1 MAVVVPVRAEAI
13 HAMARVAFVLML
25 SLPAL
30 VPGHAQEVPA
40 NTNTSTSAH
49 SAGEDVPLAPLLG
62 PWMRNEALSED
73 PLLKTERTWPGPD
86 ATAVLMLKLA
96 EQAAAQLDTVSVR
109 IMENSLVLLDDRG
122 DVARYPLDGRFQGRG
137 VSGRVVRS
145 VDSVTIETIG
155 ADWQRIETFYRDGDR
170 LVLINE
176 LRDRRRR
183 SAEFRTIYERP
194 GRLLSTDPLPGEGAV
209 TEGAAI
215 RLVPPQRGRSEL
227 LGGKVEVQTLIIDPL
242 IVAVEFFVDGRL
254 AGRTRKPPFSTR
266 LQLAVPPREQT
277 LEVRAWNTMGVFA
290 GSDRMTLNQTNTPFG
305 VRITRIR
312 GNPTD
317 SFDSARVEA
326 AISVPR
332 TATLQRV
339 DFHRGQERVRT
350 VRDFG
355 DQAAAGLA
363 RTVIVEAEM
372 EYGPA
377 DGFVRVTATLADG
390 RSMEDAEIL
399 QGADYRSEIDVQLVQ
414 LQLLVTDRKG
424 NPVSGLAPD
433 DFEIREGGRRYRP
446 EALLSARDVPL
457 VLGLAID
464 SSDSMLRAWSEVREV
479 AANFLDVTLAPDDR
493 AFLVDFDDTVSLRQ
507 PLTDDKARLI
517 LSIDRLIPFGGTAIN
532 DGILFSLL
540 QYGREPGRRALVVVT
555 DGADE
560 HSRSRPEQSANYAA
574 RLGLPIYFIELDPT
588 LAGTETKDGW
598 GVTDVSGAL
607 RRKKARKRLERISR
621 ETGGRLFHVPL
632 TSDDPAWAE
641 QIKRVFAR
649 IEEDLLSQQVL
660 TYYSDRPLGTA
671 TEPRVRV
678 TRRGLKLQSAVPLEA
693 ID

>member
-1 MAVVVPVRAEAI
+1 MAVVVPVRTEAI
-13 HAMARVAFVLML
+13 HAMVRVSFVLTL
-25 SLPAL
+25 SLPAA
-30 VPGHAQEVPA
+30 VPGHAQEDPA
-40 NTNTSTSAH
+40 NTNVSTSAD
-49 SAGEDVPLAPLLG
+49 SAGEDIPLAPLLG
-62 PWMRNEALSED
+62 PWMRNAALSED
-73 PLLKTERTWPGPD
+73 PLLKTEERWPGHD

-109 IMENSLVLLDDRG
+109 ITEDRIVLLDDRG
-122 DVARYPLDGRFQGRG
+122 DIARYPLDGRFQGRG
-137 VSGRVVRS
+137 VSGRVIRS

-183 SAEFRTIYERP
+183 SAEFRTVYDRP
-194 GRLLSTDPLPGEGAV
+194 GTLLGTDPPHREGAIA
-209 TEGAAI
+209 ENPAI
-215 RLVPPQRGRSEL
+215 RIVPPQRGRGEL

-242 IVAVEFFVDGRL
+242 ILAVEFFVDGRF
-254 AGRTRKPPFSTR
+254 AGRARKPPFSIR
-266 LQLAVPPREQT
+266 LQLADPPREQT
-277 LEVRAWNTMGVFA
+277 LEVRAWNTMGDFA
-290 GSDRMTLNQTNTPFG
+290 GSDRITLNQIDMPFG

-312 GNPTD
+312 GIQTG

-326 AISVPR
+326 AISLPR
-332 TATLQRV
+332 TATLRLV
-339 DFHRGQERVRT
+339 DFHRGRDRVRT

-355 DQAAAGLA
+355 DQAAAGVA
-363 RTVIVEAEM
+363 RTVTVEADM

-414 LQLLVTDRKG
+414 LQVLVTDRDG
-424 NPVSGLAPD
+424 DPVSGLDAG
-433 DFEIREGGRRYRP
+433 DFEIREGGRRYSP

-464 SSDSMLRAWSEVREV
+464 SSDSMLRVWSEVREV
-479 AANFLDVTLAPDDR
+479 AANFLDATLAPDDR

-507 PLTDDKARLI
+507 PLTEDKTLLLRG
-517 LSIDRLIPFGGTAIN
+517 IDRLIPFGGTAIN

-560 HSRSRPEQSANYAA
+560 HSRSRPEQSADYAA

-588 LAGTETKDGW
+588 VTWTE
-598 GVTDVSGAL
+598 
-607 RRKKARKRLERISR
+607 RRGGRVITRYPARRQKARKRLERISR
-621 ETGGRLFHVPL
+621 QTGGRLFHVPL
-632 TSDDPAWAE
+632 TSDDPPWAE
-641 QIKRVFAR
+641 RIEAVFDR
-649 IEEDLLSQQVL
+649 IEEDLRNQYVL
-660 TYYSDRPLGTA
+660 TYYSDRPPGTRI
-671 TEPRVRV
+671 EPEIRV
-678 TRRGLKLQSAVPLEA
+678 TRRGLKLRSAVPLPG

>member
-1 MAVVVPVRAEAI
+1 
-13 HAMARVAFVLML
+13 MARVSFVLML

-109 IMENSLVLLDDRG
+109 IMEESLVLLDDRG
-122 DVARYPLDGRFQGRG
+122 DVTRYPLDGRFQGRS
-137 VSGRVVRS
+137 VSGRVIRS
-145 VDSVTIETIG
+145 VDSVTIETVG

-183 SAEFRTIYERP
+183 SAEFRTVYERP
-194 GRLLSTDPLPGEGAV
+194 GKLLGTDPRPGKSAAEDA
-209 TEGAAI
+209 TAI
-215 RLVPPQRGRSEL
+215 RILPPHRGRSEL
-227 LGGKVEVQTLIIDPL
+227 LSGEVEVQTLIIDPL
-242 IVAVEFFVDGRL
+242 IAAVEFFVDGRPVRR
-254 AGRTRKPPFSTR
+254 ASKPPFSAH
-266 LQLAVPPREQT
+266 LELVDPPREQT
-277 LEVRAWNTMGVFA
+277 LEVRAWDAAGDFA
-290 GSDRMTLNQTNTPFG
+290 GSDRITLNQINMPFG
-305 VRITRIR
+305 VRITRVR
-312 GNPTD
+312 GIQTG

-350 VRDFG
+350 VRDF
-355 DQAAAGLA
+355 DDRAAAGLA

-464 SSDSMLRAWSEVREV
+464 SSDSMLRVWSEVREV
-479 AANFLDVTLAPDDR
+479 AANFLDVTLVADDR

-507 PLTDDKARLI
+507 PLTNDKVRLAR
-517 LSIDRLIPFGGTAIN
+517 SIDRLIPFGGTAIN

-560 HSRSRPEQSANYAA
+560 HSRSRPEQSADFAA

-588 LAGTETKDGW
+588 
-598 GVTDVSGAL
+598 VTWSE
-607 RRKKARKRLERISR
+607 RRGSRVITRYPARQQKARKRLERISR
-621 ETGGRLFHVPL
+621 QTGGRLFHVPL
-632 TSDDPAWAE
+632 ESDDPPWAE
-641 QIKRVFAR
+641 RVEAVFDG
-649 IEEDLLSQQVL
+649 IEEELRNQHVL
-660 TYYSDRPLGTA
+660 TYYSDRPAGVG
-671 TEPRVRV
+671 TEPEVRL
-678 TRRGLKLQSAVPLEA
+678 TRRGLRLRSAVPLEG
-693 ID
+693 IE

>member
-1 MAVVVPVRAEAI
+1 MVR
-13 HAMARVAFVLML
+13 VSFVLTL
-25 SLPAL
+25 SLPAA
-30 VPGHAQEVPA
+30 VPGHAQEDPA
-40 NTNTSTSAH
+40 NTNVSTSAD
-49 SAGEDVPLAPLLG
+49 SAGEDIPLAPLLG
-62 PWMRNEALSED
+62 PWMRNAALSED
-73 PLLKTERTWPGPD
+73 PLLKTEGRWPGQD

-109 IMENSLVLLDDRG
+109 ITEDRIVLLDDRG
-122 DVARYPLDGRFQGRG
+122 DIARYPLDGRFQGRG
-137 VSGRVVRS
+137 VSGRVIRS

-183 SAEFRTIYERP
+183 SAEFRTVYDRP
-194 GRLLSTDPLPGEGAV
+194 GTLLGTDPPHGEGAIA
-209 TEGAAI
+209 ENPAI
-215 RLVPPQRGRSEL
+215 RIVPPQRGRGEL

-242 IVAVEFFVDGRL
+242 ILAVEFFVDGRF
-254 AGRTRKPPFSTR
+254 AGRARKPPFSIR
-266 LQLAVPPREQT
+266 LQLADPPREQT
-277 LEVRAWNTMGVFA
+277 LEVRAWNTMGDFA
-290 GSDRMTLNQTNTPFG
+290 GSDRITLNQIDMPFG
-305 VRITRIR
+305 VRITRIH

-326 AISVPR
+326 AISLPR

-339 DFHRGQERVRT
+339 DFHRGQERLKS

-355 DQAAAGLA
+355 DQAAGGVA
-363 RTVIVEAEM
+363 RTVTVEADM

-414 LQLLVTDRKG
+414 LQVLVTDRDG
-424 NPVSGLAPD
+424 DPVSGLDAG
-433 DFEIREGGRRYRP
+433 DFEIREGGRRYSP

-464 SSDSMLRAWSEVREV
+464 SSDSMLRVWSEVREV
-479 AANFLDVTLAPDDR
+479 AANFLDATLAPDDR

-507 PLTDDKARLI
+507 PLTEDKALLLRG
-517 LSIDRLIPFGGTAIN
+517 IDRLIPFGGTAIN

-560 HSRSRPEQSANYAA
+560 HSRSRPEQSADYAA

-588 LAGTETKDGW
+588 VTWTE
-598 GVTDVSGAL
+598 
-607 RRKKARKRLERISR
+607 RRGGRVITRYPARRQKARKRLERISR
-621 ETGGRLFHVPL
+621 QTGGRLFHVPL
-632 TSDDPAWAE
+632 TSDDPRWAE
-641 QIKRVFAR
+641 RIEAVFDR
-649 IEEDLLSQQVL
+649 IEEDLRNQYVL
-660 TYYSDRPLGTA
+660 TYYSDRPLGA
-671 TEPRVRV
+671 AAEPRVSL
-678 TRRGLKLQSAVPLEA
+678 TRRGLRLRSAVPLEGVE
-693 ID
+693 

>member
-1 MAVVVPVRAEAI
+1 MVR
-13 HAMARVAFVLML
+13 VSFVLTL
-25 SLPAL
+25 SLPAA
-30 VPGHAQEVPA
+30 VPGHAQEDPA
-40 NTNTSTSAH
+40 NTNVSTSAD
-49 SAGEDVPLAPLLG
+49 SAGEDIPLAPLLG
-62 PWMRNEALSED
+62 PWMRNAALSED
-73 PLLKTERTWPGPD
+73 PLLKTEERWPGHD

-109 IMENSLVLLDDRG
+109 ITEDRIVLLDDRG
-122 DVARYPLDGRFQGRG
+122 DIARYPLDGRFQGRG
-137 VSGRVVRS
+137 VSGRVIRS

-183 SAEFRTIYERP
+183 SAEFRTVYDRP
-194 GRLLSTDPLPGEGAV
+194 GTLLGTDPPHREGAIA
-209 TEGAAI
+209 ENPAI
-215 RLVPPQRGRSEL
+215 RIVPPQRGRGEL

-242 IVAVEFFVDGRL
+242 ILAVEFFVDGRF
-254 AGRTRKPPFSTR
+254 AGRARKPPFSIR
-266 LQLAVPPREQT
+266 LQLADPPREQT
-277 LEVRAWNTMGVFA
+277 LEVRAWNTMGDFA
-290 GSDRMTLNQTNTPFG
+290 GSDRITLNQIDMPFG

-312 GNPTD
+312 GIQTG

-326 AISVPR
+326 AISLPR
-332 TATLQRV
+332 TATLRLV
-339 DFHRGQERVRT
+339 DFHRGRDRVRT

-355 DQAAAGLA
+355 DQAAAGVA
-363 RTVIVEAEM
+363 RTVTVEADM

-414 LQLLVTDRKG
+414 LQVLVTDRDG
-424 NPVSGLAPD
+424 DPVSGLDAG
-433 DFEIREGGRRYRP
+433 DFEIREGGRRYSP

-464 SSDSMLRAWSEVREV
+464 SSDSMLRVWSEVREV
-479 AANFLDVTLAPDDR
+479 AANFLDATLAPDDR

-507 PLTDDKARLI
+507 PLTEDKTLLLRG
-517 LSIDRLIPFGGTAIN
+517 IDRLIPFGGTAIN

-560 HSRSRPEQSANYAA
+560 HSRSRPEQSADYAA

-588 LAGTETKDGW
+588 VTWTE
-598 GVTDVSGAL
+598 
-607 RRKKARKRLERISR
+607 RRGGRVITRYPARRQKARKRLERISR
-621 ETGGRLFHVPL
+621 QTGGRLFHVPL
-632 TSDDPAWAE
+632 TSDDPPWAE
-641 QIKRVFAR
+641 RIEAVFDR
-649 IEEDLLSQQVL
+649 IEEDLRNQYVL
-660 TYYSDRPLGTA
+660 TYYSDRPPGTRI
-671 TEPRVRV
+671 EPEIRV
-678 TRRGLKLQSAVPLEA
+678 TRRGLKLRSAVPLPG

>member
-1 MAVVVPVRAEAI
+1 MALVVPVRAEAI
-13 HAMARVAFVLML
+13 HAIARVSFVLML
-25 SLPAL
+25 SLPVL
-30 VPGHAQEVPA
+30 VPGHAQDVPA
-40 NTNTSTSAH
+40 NTNASRSADN
-49 SAGEDVPLAPLLG
+49 AGENVPLAPLLG
-62 PWMRNEALSED
+62 PWIRNESLSED
-73 PLLKTERTWPGPD
+73 PVLKTRRTWPGED
-86 ATAVLMLKLA
+86 ATPVLMRRLA
-96 EQAAAQLDTVSVR
+96 QQAAAQLDTVSVR
-109 IMENSLVLLDDRG
+109 ITADSLVLIDDRG
-122 DVARYPLDGRFQGRG
+122 DLARYPLDGRFQGRG
-137 VSGRVVRS
+137 VSGRVIRS
-145 VDSVTIETIG
+145 RDSVTIETIG

-183 SAEFRTIYERP
+183 NAQFRTVYDRP
-194 GRLLSTDPLPGEGAV
+194 GRLLGTDPPQGEDAAQ
-209 TEGAAI
+209 EGAAI
-215 RLVPPQRGRSEL
+215 RLVPPQRGRSAL
-227 LGGKVEVQTLIIDPL
+227 LRGKVEVQTLIIDPL

-254 AGRTRKPPFSTR
+254 AGRARKPPFSTR

-277 LEVRAWNTMGVFA
+277 LEVRAWNTMGGFA
-290 GSDRMTLNQTNTPFG
+290 GSDRITLNQINMPFG

-312 GNPTD
+312 GIEAD
-317 SFDSARVEA
+317 SLDSARVEA
-326 AISVPR
+326 AISLPR
-332 TATLQRV
+332 TASLQRV
-339 DFHRGQERVRT
+339 DFHRGQEQVST

-355 DQAAAGLA
+355 DQAVAGVA
-363 RTVIVEAEM
+363 RTVIVEDEM

-424 NPVSGLAPD
+424 NPVSGLEPG
-433 DFEIREGGRRYRP
+433 DFEIREGGRRYQP

-464 SSDSMLRAWSEVREV
+464 SSDSMLRIWSEVTDV
-479 AANFLDVTLAPDDR
+479 AANFLDATLAPDDR

-507 PLTDDKARLI
+507 PLTDDKARLL

-560 HSRSRPEQSANYAA
+560 HSRSRPEQSADYAA

-588 LAGTETKDGW
+588 VTWTE
-598 GVTDVSGAL
+598 
-607 RRKKARKRLERISR
+607 RRGGRVITRYPVQRQKARKRLERISR

-632 TSDDPAWAE
+632 TPDDPPWAE
-641 QIKRVFAR
+641 RIEAVFDR
-649 IEEDLLSQQVL
+649 IEEDLRNQYVL
-660 TYYSDRPLGTA
+660 TYYSDRPLGVRA
-671 TEPRVRV
+671 EPEVRLV
-678 TRRGLKLQSAVPLEA
+678 RRGLRLRSAVPLEG

>member
-1 MAVVVPVRAEAI
+1 MAVVVPVRTEAI
-13 HAMARVAFVLML
+13 HAMVRVSFVLTL
-25 SLPAL
+25 SLPAA
-30 VPGHAQEVPA
+30 VPGHAQEDPA
-40 NTNTSTSAH
+40 NTNVSTSAD
-49 SAGEDVPLAPLLG
+49 SAGEDIPLAPLLG
-62 PWMRNEALSED
+62 PWMRNAALSED
-73 PLLKTERTWPGPD
+73 PLLKTEERWPGHD

-109 IMENSLVLLDDRG
+109 ITEDRIVLLDDRG
-122 DVARYPLDGRFQGRG
+122 DIARYPLDGRFQGRG
-137 VSGRVVRS
+137 VSGRVIRS

-183 SAEFRTIYERP
+183 SAEFRTVYDRP
-194 GRLLSTDPLPGEGAV
+194 GTLLGTDPPHREGAIA
-209 TEGAAI
+209 ENPAI
-215 RLVPPQRGRSEL
+215 RIVPPQRGRGEL

-242 IVAVEFFVDGRL
+242 ILAVEFFVDGRF
-254 AGRTRKPPFSTR
+254 AGRARKPPFSIR
-266 LQLAVPPREQT
+266 LQLADPPREQT
-277 LEVRAWNTMGVFA
+277 LEVRAWNTMGDFA
-290 GSDRMTLNQTNTPFG
+290 GSDRITLNQIDMPFG

-312 GNPTD
+312 GIQTG

-326 AISVPR
+326 AISLPR
-332 TATLQRV
+332 TATLRLV
-339 DFHRGQERVRT
+339 DFHRGRDRVRT

-355 DQAAAGLA
+355 DQAAAGVA
-363 RTVIVEAEM
+363 RTVTVEADM

-414 LQLLVTDRKG
+414 LQVLVTDRDG
-424 NPVSGLAPD
+424 DPVSGLDAG
-433 DFEIREGGRRYRP
+433 DFEIREGGRRYSP

-464 SSDSMLRAWSEVREV
+464 SSDSMLRVWSEVREV
-479 AANFLDVTLAPDDR
+479 AANFLDATLAPDDR

-507 PLTDDKARLI
+507 PLTEDKTLLLRG
-517 LSIDRLIPFGGTAIN
+517 IDRLIPFGGTAIN

-560 HSRSRPEQSANYAA
+560 HSRSRPEQSADYAA

-588 LAGTETKDGW
+588 VTWTE
-598 GVTDVSGAL
+598 
-607 RRKKARKRLERISR
+607 RRGGRVITRYPARRQKARKRLERISR
-621 ETGGRLFHVPL
+621 QTGGRLFHVPL
-632 TSDDPAWAE
+632 TSDDPPWAE
-641 QIKRVFAR
+641 RIEAVFDR
-649 IEEDLLSQQVL
+649 IEEDLRNQYVL
-660 TYYSDRPLGTA
+660 TYYSDRPPGTRI
-671 TEPRVRV
+671 EPEIRV
-678 TRRGLKLQSAVPLEA
+678 TRRGLKLRSAVPLPGIE
-693 ID
+693 

>member
-1 MAVVVPVRAEAI
+1 MALVVPVRAEAF
-13 HAMARVAFVLML
+13 HTMARVSFILTL
-25 SLPAL
+25 SLPVL
-30 VPGHAQEVPA
+30 VPSHAQDGPA
-40 NTNTSTSAH
+40 NTKASTSADR
-49 SAGEDVPLAPLLG
+49 AEEDVPLAPLLG
-62 PWMRNEALSED
+62 PWMRNESLSED
-73 PLLKTERTWPGPD
+73 PVLKTEKRWPGQG
-86 ATAVLMLKLA
+86 ATPVLMRKLA

-109 IMENSLVLLDDRG
+109 IMEDGLVLLDDRG
-122 DVARYPLDGRFQGRG
+122 DIARYPLDGRFQGRG
-137 VSGRVVRS
+137 VSGRVIRS
-145 VDSVTIETIG
+145 HDSVTIETVG

-183 SAEFRTIYERP
+183 SAKFRTVYDRP
-194 GRLLSTDPLPGEGAV
+194 VRLLGTDLPPGEGA
-209 TEGAAI
+209 TAEEAAI
-215 RLVPPQRGRSEL
+215 RIVPPQRGRREL
-227 LGGKVEVQTLIIDPL
+227 LSGKVEVQTLIIDPL
-242 IVAVEFFVDGRL
+242 IAGVDFFVDGRPV
-254 AGRTRKPPFSTR
+254 GRARKPPFSAHV
-266 LQLAVPPREQT
+266 QLLDPPREQS
-277 LEVRAWNTMGVFA
+277 LEVRAWDAVGNFA
-290 GSDRMTLNQTNTPFG
+290 GSDRITLNQINMPFG

-312 GNPTD
+312 GIETG
-317 SFDSARVEA
+317 SYDSARVEA

-355 DQAAAGLA
+355 DQATAGVA
-363 RTVIVEAEM
+363 RTAIVEAEM

-424 NPVSGLAPD
+424 NSVSGLEPG
-433 DFEIREGGRRYRP
+433 DFEIREGGRRYPP

-464 SSDSMLRAWSEVREV
+464 SSDSMLRIWSEVTEV

-507 PLTDDKARLI
+507 PLTADKARLL

-560 HSRSRPEQSANYAA
+560 HSRSRPEQSADYAA

-588 LAGTETKDGW
+588 VTRTERR
-598 GVTDVSGAL
+598 GVRVITRYPAW
-607 RRKKARKRLERISR
+607 RQKARKRLERISR
-621 ETGGRLFHVPL
+621 QTGGRLFHVPL
-632 TSDDPAWAE
+632 APDDPPWTARIE
-641 QIKRVFAR
+641 QVFDR
-649 IEEDLLSQQVL
+649 IEEDLHNQHVL
-660 TYYSDRPLGTA
+660 TYYSDRPPGVA
-671 TEPRVRV
+671 VEPEVRV
-678 TRRGLKLQSAVPLEA
+678 TRRGLKLRSAVPLDGIE
-693 ID
+693 

>member
-1 MAVVVPVRAEAI
+1 
-13 HAMARVAFVLML
+13 MARVSFLVTL
-25 SLPAL
+25 SLPAV
-30 VPGHAQEVPA
+30 VPGHAQDVPA
-40 NTNTSTSAH
+40 NTNASRSADN
-49 SAGEDVPLAPLLG
+49 AGENVPLAPLLG
-62 PWMRNEALSED
+62 PWIRNESLSED
-73 PLLKTERTWPGPD
+73 PVLKTERTWPGED
-86 ATAVLMLKLA
+86 ATPVLMRKLA

-109 IMENSLVLLDDRG
+109 ITADSLVLIDDRG
-122 DVARYPLDGRFQGRG
+122 DLARYPLDGRFQGRG
-137 VSGRVVRS
+137 VSGRVIRS
-145 VDSVTIETIG
+145 RDSVTIETIG
-155 ADWQRIETFYRDGDR
+155 ADWQRIETFYRDGDQ

-183 SAEFRTIYERP
+183 SAQFRTVYDRP
-194 GRLLSTDPLPGEGAV
+194 GRLLGTDPPQGEDAAQ
-209 TEGAAI
+209 EEAAI
-215 RLVPPQRGRSEL
+215 RLVPPQRGRSAL
-227 LGGKVEVQTLIIDPL
+227 LRGKVEVQTLIIDPL

-254 AGRTRKPPFSTR
+254 AGRVRKPPFSTH

-277 LEVRAWNTMGVFA
+277 VEVRAWNTMGGFA
-290 GSDRMTLNQTNTPFG
+290 GSDRITLNQIDMPFG

-317 SFDSARVEA
+317 GFDSARVEA
-326 AISVPR
+326 AISLPR
-332 TATLQRV
+332 TAALRRV
-339 DFHRGQERVRT
+339 DFHRGQERVKT

-355 DQAAAGLA
+355 DQAASGVA
-363 RTVIVEAEM
+363 RTVFVEAEM

-424 NPVSGLAPD
+424 NPVSGLAPG
-433 DFEIREGGRRYRP
+433 DFEIREGGRRYPP

-464 SSDSMLRAWSEVREV
+464 SSDSMLRIWNEVTDV

-507 PLTDDKARLI
+507 PLTDDKARLL

-560 HSRSRPEQSANYAA
+560 HSRSRPEQSADYAA

-588 LAGTETKDGW
+588 VAWTE
-598 GVTDVSGAL
+598 
-607 RRKKARKRLERISR
+607 RRGGRVITRYPARRQKARKRLERISR
-621 ETGGRLFHVPL
+621 QTGGRLFHVPL
-632 TSDDPAWAE
+632 ASDDPPWAE
-641 QIKRVFAR
+641 RIEAVFGR
-649 IEEDLLSQQVL
+649 IEEDLRNQHVL
-660 TYYSDRPLGTA
+660 TYYSDRPLGA
-671 TEPRVRV
+671 PVEPKVTV
-678 TRRGLKLQSAVPLEA
+678 TRRGLRLQSAVPLEG

>member
-1 MAVVVPVRAEAI
+1 MAVVLPVRAEAI
-13 HAMARVAFVLML
+13 HAMARVAFVLTL
-25 SLPAL
+25 SPPAL
-30 VPGHAQEVPA
+30 VTGHAQDVPA
-40 NTNTSTSAH
+40 NSNTSTFAH
-49 SAGEDVPLAPLLG
+49 SAEEDLPLAPLLG
-62 PWMRNEALSED
+62 PWMRNVSLSED
-73 PLLKTERTWPGPD
+73 PLLKTERTWPGQD
-86 ATAVLMLKLA
+86 AASVLMRKLA

-109 IMENSLVLLDDRG
+109 IMEDSLVLLDDRG

-137 VSGRVVRS
+137 VSGRVLRS
-145 VDSVTIETIG
+145 VDSVTIETMG

-194 GRLLSTDPLPGEGAV
+194 GRLLGPEPPPGAGAA
-209 TEGAAI
+209 ENAAI
-215 RLVPPQRGRSEL
+215 RIVPPLRGRGEL
-227 LGGKVEVQTLIIDPL
+227 LGGRVEVQTLIIDPL
-242 IVAVEFFVDGRL
+242 IVAVDFFIDGRP
-254 AGRTRKPPFSTR
+254 ARRARKPPFSAH
-266 LQLAVPPREQT
+266 LQLVDPPREQT
-277 LEVRAWNTMGVFA
+277 LEVRAWNTLGDFA
-290 GSDRMTLNQTNTPFG
+290 GSDRITLNQINVPFG
-305 VRITRIR
+305 VRITRVR
-312 GNPTD
+312 GIQAG

-326 AISVPR
+326 AISLPR

-355 DQAAAGLA
+355 DQAAAGVA
-363 RTVIVEAEM
+363 RTVIVETEM

-377 DGFVRVTATLADG
+377 DFVRVTATLADG

-433 DFEIREGGRRYRP
+433 DFEIREGGRRHPP

-464 SSDSMLRAWSEVREV
+464 SSDSMLRVWSEVREV
-479 AANFLDVTLAPDDR
+479 AANFLDVTLAEDDR

-507 PLTDDKARLI
+507 PLTNDKARLV

-560 HSRSRPEQSANYAA
+560 HSRSRPEQSADYAA

-588 LAGTETKDGW
+588 VTWTE
-598 GVTDVSGAL
+598 
-607 RRKKARKRLERISR
+607 RRGGRVITRYPVQRQKARKRLERISR

-632 TSDDPAWAE
+632 ASDDPPWAE
-641 QIKRVFAR
+641 RIEAVFDR
-649 IEEDLLSQQVL
+649 IEEELRNQYVL
-660 TYYSDRPLGTA
+660 TYYSDRPLGA
-671 TEPRVRV
+671 RAEPEVRL
-678 TRRGLKLQSAVPLEA
+678 TRRGLRLRSAVPLEG
-693 ID
+693 IE